1 MSPDAE
7 PSWGGFF
14 EEFHCRE
21 CGGDEAYRS
30 RARNFFESYVLPL
43 FLLQPVRCE
52 RCFHRCYILR
62 TITVL
67 ERRQIDRMRP
77 ESQPQSDSKADSRIA

>member
-7 PSWGGFF
+7 PSWGSFF

-30 RARNFFESYVLPL
+30 RARNFFERYLLPL

-62 TITVL
+62 TIAVL
-67 ERRQIDRMRP
+67 ERKQIERKIP
-77 ESQPQSDSKADSRIA
+77 ESQRQGNSKPSTRIA